1 MGEELN
7 EFEFKKYK
15 NFVLL
20 IYTNFNPICIEKVF
34 HILANLIP
42 FRSIHSKHGK
52 TWYGNEIQ
60 WEENNSKVRAN
71 QTIQQFAQHSSSLFF
86 AIYRGKNERN
96 SLICRHE

>member
-34 HILANLIP
+34 HALANLIP

-52 TWYGNEIQ
+52 T
-60 WEENNSKVRAN
+60 
-71 QTIQQFAQHSSSLFF
+71 
-86 AIYRGKNERN
+86 
-96 SLICRHE
+96 

>member
-34 HILANLIP
+34 HAQLI
-42 FRSIHSKHGK
+42 
-52 TWYGNEIQ
+52 
-60 WEENNSKVRAN
+60 
-71 QTIQQFAQHSSSLFF
+71 
-86 AIYRGKNERN
+86 
-96 SLICRHE
+96 